1 MHVRRFNFGEY
12 TEKINSN
19 EKPQKKIN
27 SHLGITTQS
36 FLSYLGCIMRRSGA
50 LMKNATVGIN
60 NLIYNDPKCMSTY
73 YGHCSREI
81 TKTWKNYIIDLLVLY
96 SSTGCAMVGPM
107 YVYIKYNQR
116 TTLFQLRLPYVD
128 EESMMEFT
136 LNGIMQAIA
145 GFIAIIGN
153 FGIEGNN
160 MLFINSLNI
169 TSQIS
174 KTQYTD
180 FSGKLRMNRMSNVE
194 MRIRLIQMFKQNQV
208 IDT

>member
-1 MHVRRFNFGEY
+1 
-12 TEKINSN
+12 
-19 EKPQKKIN
+19 
-27 SHLGITTQS
+27 
-36 FLSYLGCIMRRSGA
+36 
-50 LMKNATVGIN
+50 
-60 NLIYNDPKCMSTY
+60 
-73 YGHCSREI
+73 
-81 TKTWKNYIIDLLVLY
+81 
-96 SSTGCAMVGPM
+96 MVGPM